1 MVYLSLASMKD
12 SYVSSNVG
20 KLFIQDLVS
29 YIGTL
34 YTRQS
39 TFKMVYLYV
48 DETYSVIY
56 EGLWIFEQNAR
67 RGLTSGAW
75 ASDNGGH

>member
-1 MVYLSLASMKD
+1 MKD

-56 EGLWIFEQNAR
+56 EGFVDILNKMRAA
-67 RGLTSGAW
+67 GLHLVLGLQTTA
-75 ASDNGGH
+75 GH